1 MYNKKIMELQCLCI
15 FFCPDAKYVS
25 MNFLSLYQLA
35 NIYVKSG
42 SDCTVFARA
51 SLSGILDNFLMS

>member
-25 MNFLSLYQLA
+25 IIFFKFVPAGKYLRKVGKWLYCVC
-35 NIYVKSG
+35 I
-42 SDCTVFARA
+42 C
-51 SLSGILDNFLMS
+51 